1 MPTNERGYEVP
12 TLATDAIVVD
22 EGRVLLVQRGRDPF
36 QGAWALPGGFVEVGE
51 HTEDACLREL
61 QEETGLRGE
70 IESLVNVYSDPERD
84 PRGHVVSVVY
94 KVRPATDVD
103 PEDVVGGDDAA
114 DARWWPLDDLPP
126 LAFDH
131 GIILLDLMDAYGV
144 DAGT

>member
-12 TLATDAIVVD
+12 TLATDAIVVKD
-22 EGRVLLVQRGRDPF
+22 GRVLLVERGRPPY
-36 QGAWALPGGFVEVGE
+36 QGSWALPGGFVEVGE

-61 QEETGLRGE
+61 REETGIRGE
-70 IESLVNVYSDPERD
+70 IESLVNVYSDPDRD

-94 KVRPATDVD
+94 KVRPHDHAD
-103 PEDVVGGDDAA
+103 PREVTAGDDAA
-114 DARWWPLDDLPP
+114 KARWWPLDDLPS

-144 DAGT
+144 DAGN